1 MKPFAICM
9 KDGSLPIWIGASLD
23 ELGVVSRDSAV
34 TDESTQSSIY
44 AVTKAKLS
52 SVVLPAPLA
61 SRQLMQNERIGEHA
75 SFVQRKGEAIP
86 NKFRRHVSGPSKIDC
101 SLCLPFSCFSANICE
116 GSAGYLRIGIREH
129 DVLRFQ
135 VSVHHGFWLGLDIPA
150 AMPKMFIA
158 LVVSQLSGA
167 FPEASRS
174 ISDLSEPFGMSA
186 LQCNFIAKNLL
197 TFAGFNYSIS

>member
-1 MKPFAICM
+1 MKPYVICV
-9 KDGSLPIWIGASLD
+9 KDVSLPIWIGASLD

-52 SVVLPAPLA
+52 SVVLPAPPA

-86 NKFRRHVSGPSKIDC
+86 NQFRRH
-101 SLCLPFSCFSANICE
+101 FSVNICE
-116 GSAGYLRIGIREH
+116 GSASYLRIGIREH

-135 VSVHHGFWLGLDIPA
+135 VSAHHGFWLRLDIPA

-158 LVVSQLSGA
+158 LVVFQLSGA

-197 TFAGFNYSIS
+197 IFAGFNYSIS